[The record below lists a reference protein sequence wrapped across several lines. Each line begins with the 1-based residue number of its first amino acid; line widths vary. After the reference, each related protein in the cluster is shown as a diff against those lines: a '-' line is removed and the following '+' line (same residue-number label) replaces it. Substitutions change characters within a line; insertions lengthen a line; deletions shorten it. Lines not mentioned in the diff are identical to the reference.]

1 MNMNMKVFFVI
12 IGLSVL
18 VSAGLV
24 FTFKEFEKP
33 YKVKIEFCDGRPPV
47 TTTVMTIGEP
57 SRHSIINTNR
67 ATPEYRGYLN
77 VCDVKV
83 VN

>member
-18 VSAGLV
+18 VSAGLI
-24 FTFKEFEKP
+24 FTFKEFEKQ

-47 TTTVMTIGEP
+47 TTMVMSIEEP
-57 SRHSIINTNR
+57 SRHSIRNYKR
-67 ATPEYRGYLN
+67 GVPEYEDYLN